1 MANTV
6 MPSAVAGSAQQAWG
20 SQGGS
25 RGGGGRG
32 RWLRRHG
39 VRLLVAMLLVA
50 AGAVVAAWLVASA
63 DPRSLVLV
71 TARPV
76 AAGAVVSAGDVRAAR
91 VAVDESLHPIRAAQ
105 RGEVVGQV
113 AALPLPA
120 DALITPQMLGVSR
133 WPPAG
138 EALVAVPVKQG
149 QYPPSVQPGSAVEM
163 VFAAGPNSGSGPS
176 TGTASAA
183 APQEVDGVVVSV
195 SAGAARDGSAVVELE
210 LPVDGARQI
219 AAASSVVLLAVAPG
233 R

>member
-1 MANTV
+1 MTNTV
-6 MPSAVAGSAQQAWG
+6 TPSAMAAPAQRPW
-20 SQGGS
+20 GGS
-25 RGGGGRG
+25 GGGRR

-39 VRLLVAMLLVA
+39 VRLLVALLLVA

-63 DPRSLVLV
+63 DPRSLVLM

-76 AAGAVVSAGDVRAAR
+76 AAGAVMSPSDVRAAR
-91 VAVDESLHPIRAAQ
+91 AAVDGSLHPIRAVQ

-133 WPPAG
+133 WPGAG

-149 QYPPSVQPGSAVEM
+149 QYPPSVEPGSAVE
-163 VFAAGPNSGSGPS
+163 VAFAAGPNSGSG
-176 TGTASAA
+176 TSAA
-183 APQEVDGVVVSV
+183 TADATAAEEVDGVVVSV